1 MIRSPLV
8 LLPVLLLASSAA
20 ATDLVEVYA
29 DAVENDPTIAAA
41 EANFRANRE
50 AVPLARAGYLPSISI
65 SGNTDDVEREIPGT
79 GLPVENFNQYAYRGE
94 LRQPLINANA
104 WFSLRSAAAQV
115 SQAEAQYRAAEQEL
129 IARVVAA
136 YTDILR
142 ADDLVDSTRAE
153 VAAVKRQLEQVQQR
167 FEVGLVAITDVLESQ
182 ATYDNAVARLIQ
194 AEGDNDIFFE
204 SLRLLT
210 DQIYPRIEKFS
221 DELPI
226 VMPEPADPDEWVRV
240 ALENNLQVEAARQG
254 LVAARRNVRA
264 VRSNRL
270 PTLDGV
276 ASYSHSVQGGRNFF
290 NPGEPSQ
297 DTVIDITTYALQ
309 WQLPLYQG
317 GQIGASVR
325 QARAREDE
333 AQFLV
338 DGQVRTV
345 NRDIRNLMVAVR
357 TDVSRVRARQRAID
371 SAESALEA
379 TETGYEVGTRN
390 IVDVLLAQ
398 QRLFQSQFD
407 YAQARYQYVLDMV
420 QLKQAAG
427 ILAREDVTML
437 NQYLTEDEVVEQIG
451 AENIGL
457 EVEE

>member
-1 MIRSPLV
+1 MSRSL
-8 LLPVLLLASSAA
+8 SAA
-20 ATDLVEVYA
+20 LFALALSSPVAATNLAEVYA

-41 EANFRANRE
+41 EANYRANRE

-65 SGNTDDVEREIPGT
+65 SGNTDQVNREFPKT
-79 GLPVENFNQYAYRGE
+79 TRPEENFNQYAYRGE

-104 WFSLRSAAAQV
+104 WFSLRSAAATV
-115 SQAEAQYRAAEQEL
+115 NQAEAQYRAAEQDL
-129 IARVVAA
+129 VLRVVTA

-167 FEVGLVAITDVLESQ
+167 FEVGLVAITDVLESR

-210 DQIYPRIEKFS
+210 DEIYPRIEKFS

-240 ALENNLQVEAARQG
+240 ALESNLQVEAARQG

-270 PTLDGV
+270 PTVDGV
-276 ASYSHSVQGGRNFF
+276 ASYSHSVQGGLNFF
-290 NPGEPSQ
+290 NFDAPNQ
-297 DTVIDITTYALQ
+297 DTIIDITTYALQ

-345 NRDIRNLMVAVR
+345 NRDVRNLMVAIR
-357 TDVSRVRARQRAID
+357 TDVSRVQARQRAID

-398 QRLFQSQFD
+398 QRLYQSQFD
-407 YAQARYQYVLDMV
+407 YAQARYQYVLDMI

-427 ILAREDVTML
+427 VLDGDDLMLL
-437 NQYLTEDEVVEQIG
+437 NQYLTTDEVVEQIG
-451 AENIGL
+451 MENIGTDTQ
-457 EVEE
+457 